1 MLHLKKLC
9 VGIDTSEHLAA
20 VQRYRLERLAREGKA
35 PRLAFI
41 TRNTPRRAAEILDG
55 GGSLY
60 WIVRGV
66 MCVRQRIIAIEPA
79 VDREG
84 NRACALV
91 FDPGLVLTRPVPSRP
106 FQGWRYLTPAEAPR
120 D

>member
-41 TRNTPRRAAEILDG
+41 TRNTPRRAAEILDS

-60 WIVRGV
+60 WI
-66 MCVRQRIIAIEPA
+66 
-79 VDREG
+79 
-84 NRACALV
+84 
-91 FDPGLVLTRPVPSRP
+91 SS
-106 FQGWRYLTPAEAPR
+106 
-120 D
+120 